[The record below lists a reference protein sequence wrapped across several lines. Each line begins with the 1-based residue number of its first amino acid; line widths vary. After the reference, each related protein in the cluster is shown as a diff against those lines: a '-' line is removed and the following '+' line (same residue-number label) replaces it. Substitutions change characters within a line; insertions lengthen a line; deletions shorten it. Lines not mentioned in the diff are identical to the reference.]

1 MRDLSK
7 PLAPTFGDPKKKIK
21 PASANPQVGK
31 RIAADG
37 HKGFRPNVY
46 ERKNKK
52 HSAVLRE
59 SFNSKGVVGGLKK
72 VLTRPEPKNSMWYNF
87 PSYFKGKTKKAKKTS
102 TMHKTRNPKPG
113 PYQY

>member
-7 PLAPTFGDPKKKIK
+7 PLAPTFGDPKKKTK

-37 HKGFRPNVY
+37 HKSYNPNRTT
-46 ERKNKK
+46 RKNKK
-52 HSAVLRE
+52 NSAALRE
-59 SFNSKGVVGGLKK
+59 SINSLGVVGGFKK
-72 VLTRPEPKNSMWYNF
+72 VLKRPEPKNSMWHNF
-87 PSYFKGKTKKAKKTS
+87 PSYFKGKAKKTS